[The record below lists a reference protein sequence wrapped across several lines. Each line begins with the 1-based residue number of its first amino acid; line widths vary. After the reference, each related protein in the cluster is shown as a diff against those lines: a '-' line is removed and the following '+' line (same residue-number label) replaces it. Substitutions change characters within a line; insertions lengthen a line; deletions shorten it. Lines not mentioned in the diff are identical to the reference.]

1 MLINIVYSLVN
12 LFFCGGFMMHRYFA
26 LAALWASVACAFPA
40 LASSD
45 YDSCMNNAQGDFD
58 IAKCNNDEVSRE
70 MRKIQSRLSS
80 IMTNKYFTQWNDQTL
95 SSSQNFQTLLKQW
108 IDYRNKYCSLYSYT
122 FSQGIGTIT
131 DVQKS
136 QCMLDLTNRFA
147 SNVEAIVKIYND
159 MAVTK
164 R

>member
-1 MLINIVYSLVN
+1 MIY
-12 LFFCGGFMMHRYFA
+12 LFE
-26 LAALWASVACAFPA
+26 L
-40 LASSD
+40 D
-45 YDSCMNNAQGDFD
+45 
-58 IAKCNNDEVSRE
+58 
-70 MRKIQSRLSS
+70 
-80 IMTNKYFTQWNDQTL
+80 FTQWNDQTL

>member
-1 MLINIVYSLVN
+1 
-12 LFFCGGFMMHRYFA
+12 MMHRYFA

-136 QCMLDLTNRFA
+136 QCMLDLTNLFA